1 MISSRSSLI
10 LVFLSPVLISF
21 NAADAGSRSRR
32 YKYNLV
38 LPFSSIPFTTPT
50 TTAFVNRRDCVSVL
64 RGGDDG
70 QEDSV
75 IQHDSASHEDIILSD
90 RHESNA
96 NDDGDTTM
104 KAEEGDAWEEEI
116 RKTREYYSSVQSLKP
131 SSKISATPTASI
143 TATSVAVTTND
154 TTTTASTENNGE
166 DGRVFGNTAC
176 DSNSLQNNGE
186 GGYGNADGEN
196 LTSTPI
202 ILIGESE
209 VSDII
214 MDDDTSTIRDEM
226 GEPEGLEI
234 MDDDASTIHDD
245 DNNIINAKEGYVTE
259 DGQNELE
266 EVGQNVDDV
275 TFGNDE
281 EITVQETTADGIIS
295 GQIENS
301 DMTEDGDGVDE
312 DNVGIG
318 NDGDVP
324 PPLVDLENFQ
334 KDDVEHEIHDMGIEK
349 QVNEVFSGEDSSI
362 EEVQAL
368 GSDPETTVTG
378 NDKQDDG
385 TETTDDSTSSQDDV
399 LGSNYDDD
407 VEAWEVEAIKVND
420 KLNGVAAPFIRRFQR
435 RISTLM
441 MTVRRKE
448 VRPIILASLG
458 VALSVLLNSVR
469 VNKNSSEKA
478 AQTFEFQPSDDVSP
492 DLNDDL
498 PNIEEDRGLG
508 CTRKSS

>member
-1 MISSRSSLI
+1 M
-10 LVFLSPVLISF
+10 LISVDG
-21 NAADAGSRSRR
+21 AGSGSRSRR
-32 YKYNLV
+32 YKYNFV

-50 TTAFVNRRDCVSVL
+50 TTAFVNRRDCVSIL

-75 IQHDSASHEDIILSD
+75 IQHDSASHEDDSILSD

-96 NDDGDTTM
+96 NADGDTTM
-104 KAEEGDAWEEEI
+104 KAEKGDGDAWEEEI

-131 SSKISATPTASI
+131 SSKILATPTTSI

-234 MDDDASTIHDD
+234 MDDDASTIHDY
-245 DNNIINAKEGYVTE
+245 DNNIINVKEGYVTE

-334 KDDVEHEIHDMGIEK
+334 EDDVEHEIHDMGIEQ
-349 QVNEVFSGEDSSI
+349 QVNEDFPGEDSSI

-378 NDKQDDG
+378 NDKQDNG
-385 TETTDDSTSSQDDV
+385 IETTDDSTPSQDDV

-448 VRPIILASLG
+448 VRPIILAS
-458 VALSVLLNSVR
+458 
-469 VNKNSSEKA
+469 NSSEKA

-498 PNIEEDRGLG
+498 PNIEEDSDAQESQADLDRTWLDKLLSFVGQPS
-508 CTRKSS
+508 RA